1 MVALAPC
8 VILSSIRRDELEVW
22 HSAGIVKQAV
32 DGNIHSE
39 QRGRLADVGQ
49 HLPLSSMGQALRKQ
63 ESTWRLLRCARN
75 NTFRVIA
82 RSPEPFGFAQD
93 KLVEGRRSNLR
104 LRGTGTSVHLP
115 LSSPSRERGSHR
127 LYLRSLFGKLR
138 SRAFTTMNP
147 AVTLPNR

>member
-1 MVALAPC
+1 

-63 ESTWRLLRCARN
+63 ESTN
-75 NTFRVIA
+75 
-82 RSPEPFGFAQD
+82 
-93 KLVEGRRSNLR
+93 
-104 LRGTGTSVHLP
+104 
-115 LSSPSRERGSHR
+115 
-127 LYLRSLFGKLR
+127 RSLCGVIIHSFWLLFVVNGLSLYDTKFSLNCLL
-138 SRAFTTMNP
+138 STAILN
-147 AVTLPNR
+147 

>member
-8 VILSSIRRDELEVW
+8 VMLSSIRRDELEVW

-75 NTFRVIA
+75 DIKKGLAIIPSV
-82 RSPEPFGFAQD
+82 S
-93 KLVEGRRSNLR
+93 
-104 LRGTGTSVHLP
+104 LRGAL
-115 LSSPSRERGSHR
+115 SPSASLRTSLSKGDEAISGFVVQELQFTFLYPLPQGRGEATACT
-127 LYLRSLFGKLR
+127 YVRSSVNSGQGPLLQ
-138 SRAFTTMNP
+138 
-147 AVTLPNR
+147 